1 MRIAILHN
9 DDFSHLPPGI
19 SRNSQDSVLGAVAS
33 IERAL
38 LARGATVL
46 VHALGADAFTLD
58 GRAFAELPELV
69 VNLCESFAGDA
80 RGELVVPA
88 LLDALGV
95 PYTGSGPLALALCLH
110 KHKAKD
116 VLRGCG
122 IPTPESAL
130 VERLEQVASLRVPL
144 PAIVKP
150 AREDASIGIDRHS
163 LARDAKELAWACE
176 RVLEELKQPAL
187 VERFVDGRELN
198 VALLAPASGEGPPQV
213 LPVSEIDFSRLA
225 ADHPRIVTYA
235 AKWDESAPEFYTT
248 APRLAELTPPELE
261 RVGAVAV
268 QAFQALEL
276 RDYGRVDLRLAEDG
290 TPYVI
295 EVNPNCDLS
304 QEAGFARAA
313 RAAGISHEELVWRL
327 VGIARS
333 RHHARPRAVAERPG
347 EPAADA
353 HRDRRVPSGR
363 GELRPGAGVSGA
375 R

>member
-9 DDFSHLPPGI
+9 DDFSHLPPGV

-33 IERAL
+33 VEKAL
-38 LARGATVL
+38 CARGATVL
-46 VHALGADAFTLD
+46 VQALGADAFALD
-58 GRAFAELPELV
+58 RKAFAELPDLV
-69 VNLCESFAGDA
+69 VNLCESFAGDS

-95 PYTGSGPLALALCLH
+95 PYTGSGPLALALSLY

-130 VERLEQVASLRVPL
+130 VERPEQIPLVRVPL

-163 LARDAKELAWACE
+163 LARDARELAWACE
-176 RVLEELKQPAL
+176 RVLVELAQPAL
-187 VERFVDGRELN
+187 VERYVDGRELN
-198 VALLAPASGEGPPQV
+198 VALLSPASGLSPPQV

-248 APRLAELTPPELE
+248 EPRPCALAPRELAQ
-261 RVGAVAV
+261 VGATAVA
-268 QAFQALEL
+268 AFQALDL
-276 RDYGRVDLRLAEDG
+276 RDYGRVDLRLAADG

-304 QEAGFARAA
+304 PEAGFARAA
-313 RAAGISHEELVWRL
+313 RAAGVSHEELVWRL
-327 VGIARS
+327 VEIARS
-333 RHHARPRAVAERPG
+333 RNARPSVVARRPG

-353 HRDRRVPSGR
+353 RRDRRVPPGR
-363 GELRPGAGVSGA
+363 GELRPGARVSGA